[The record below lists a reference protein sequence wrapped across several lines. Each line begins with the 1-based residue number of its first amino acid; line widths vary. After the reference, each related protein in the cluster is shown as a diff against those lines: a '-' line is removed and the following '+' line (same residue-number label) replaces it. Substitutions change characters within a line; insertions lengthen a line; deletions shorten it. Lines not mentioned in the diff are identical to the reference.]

1 MSSKFLV
8 DRRGNVA
15 VTFALIISILL
26 LVAGLVV
33 DYAVAVHRKLSL
45 DTALDSALLAAAKAA
60 ADAHQRGEKD
70 WQVIGEKAMIVMFRA
85 NLPPGTNYVPKS
97 VGVNIKADGGKIL
110 ATATYTG
117 HSLTTFM
124 SIFGFNEV
132 KLRSTGQATLAM
144 GNYVDISFLIDN
156 SASMGIGKDVASQN
170 KMVAAR
176 GCALACHQPDG
187 TTPTIS
193 AQQAHDVGAE
203 LRIDIVR
210 KGTIA
215 AIKEL
220 NAMVQ
225 ESNKRLRIGL
235 YTFSNGLRTLQ
246 APSTDIASV
255 LSAANSIG
263 LDSSNYG
270 GGTFT
275 SQALQQLNAHLPRG
289 GTGASV
295 SDRLSFVVLFSD
307 GIEDS
312 ARMVKQSTGDRHYLD
327 ASIHEYSD
335 WWTNP
340 PLRMPTNTW
349 IQAFNPKF
357 CSDLKSSQS
366 STKGNHT
373 VLAIRVRYMVAPG
386 LATNSAVRHITQ
398 TLPPYLEQSFSTCVS
413 DAKDGYVIAG
423 TAAEIEPA
431 FLSIANKILSVKGVV
446 LSR

>member
-1 MSSKFLV
+1 MSSKFLA
-8 DRRGNVA
+8 DRRGNIA
-15 VTFALIISILL
+15 VTFALILSILL

-45 DTALDSALLAAAKAA
+45 DTALDAALLAGAKSA

-70 WQVIGEKAMIVMFRA
+70 WQVIGEKAMILMFRA

-97 VGVNIKADGGKIL
+97 VGVNIKVDGGKL
-110 ATATYTG
+110 VATANYTG
-117 HSLTTFM
+117 SSLTTFM

-132 KLRSTGQATLAM
+132 KLRSTGQATLTM

-203 LRIDIVR
+203 LRIDVVR

-215 AIKEL
+215 AITEL
-220 NAMVQ
+220 NALIQ
-225 ESNKRLRIGL
+225 GNEKRLRIGL
-235 YTFSNGLRTLQ
+235 YTFSNGLKTLQ

-263 LDSSNYG
+263 LDSSSYG

-275 SQALQQLNAHLPRG
+275 AQALQQLNAHLPRG

-349 IQAFNPKF
+349 IQAFNPIF

-386 LATNSAVRHITQ
+386 LATNSAVMHITQ
-398 TLPPYLEQSFSTCVS
+398 TLPPYLEQSFATCVS

-431 FLSIANKILSVKGVV
+431 FLSIANKILSVKGVM